1 MILKEELSLQIYYL
15 IRHCEATGQAADAPL
30 TPQGQKQALLLADF
44 FKSIPVD
51 RIVSSPFQRAYDT
64 VFPLSTMYDCP
75 IELENQ
81 LQERILSTSSLNDW
95 RTDLKATFSD
105 LNLRFPG
112 GESSREA
119 IERTSSVL
127 HEAFLHPARHT
138 VLVTHGNAMALL
150 LKSIDSNFGYPD
162 WEQLRNPD
170 IYRLVKNSDGLT
182 CERLPFNT
190 QTD

>member
-1 MILKEELSLQIYYL
+1 
-15 IRHCEATGQAADAPL
+15 
-30 TPQGQKQALLLADF
+30 
-44 FKSIPVD
+44 
-51 RIVSSPFQRAYDT
+51 
-64 VFPLSTMYDCP
+64 MYDCP

-95 RTDLKATFSD
+95 RSDLKAAFSD

-119 IERTSSVL
+119 MERTSSVL

-150 LKSIDSNFGYPD
+150 LKSIDSNVGYTD

-170 IYRLVKNSDGLT
+170 IYRLVKTAEDLI
-182 CERLPFNT
+182 CERLILN
-190 QTD
+190 

>member
-1 MILKEELSLQIYYL
+1 MQTYYL

-30 TPQGQKQALLLADF
+30 TAQGQKQAVLLADF

-51 RIVSSPFQRAYDT
+51 RILSSPFRRAYDT
-64 VFPLSTMYDCP
+64 SFSLSNAHDCP
-75 IELENQ
+75 IELENRF
-81 LQERILSTSSLNDW
+81 QERILSTSSLNDW
-95 RTDLKATFSD
+95 RADLKATFSD
-105 LNLRFPG
+105 LNLQFPG
-112 GESSREA
+112 GESSHEA
-119 IERTSSVL
+119 MDRTSSVL

-170 IYRLVKNSDGLT
+170 IYRLVKNSEGLT
-182 CERLPFNT
+182 FERLPFNE